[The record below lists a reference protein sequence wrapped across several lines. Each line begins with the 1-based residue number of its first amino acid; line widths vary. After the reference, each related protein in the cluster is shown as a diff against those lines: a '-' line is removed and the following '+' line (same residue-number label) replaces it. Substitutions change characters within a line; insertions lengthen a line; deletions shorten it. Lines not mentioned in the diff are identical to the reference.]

1 MDHIALINEQ
11 LTEKI
16 IGICFEVLNELGSGF
31 LESVYQRAVAITLLQ
46 AGLKVQEQVPLK
58 VSFRGRV
65 VGEFYADVV
74 VEDQVVLEM
83 KSVKSLAAEHEAQ
96 LLNYLKATGMK
107 VGLLLNFNRS
117 KFEWKRLVY

>member
-1 MDHIALINEQ
+1 MTLINEQ
-11 LTEKI
+11 LAEKI

-31 LESVYQRAVAITLLQ
+31 LESVYQRAVVITLLQ
-46 AGLKVQEQVPLK
+46 AGLKVQEQVPLR

-74 VEDQVVLEM
+74 VEDQVVLEL

-107 VGLLLNFNRS
+107 VGLLLNFGRS
-117 KFEWKRLVY
+117 KLEWKRLVY